1 MGIVSSSPSIRGA
14 RVGAGPMGEQDRG
27 HQVEKVT
34 LSFFCANGHDFHPKF
49 AANIANEELPIE
61 MDCPHCGLPAGLDKA
76 NPPQLAKIEPYKTH
90 LAYVKE
96 RRSDEEAAEI
106 LDEALSLIRERRER
120 AAAAAKA
127 RQ

>member
-1 MGIVSSSPSIRGA
+1 M
-14 RVGAGPMGEQDRG
+14 
-27 HQVEKVT
+27 
-34 LSFFCANGHDFHPKF
+34 
-49 AANIANEELPIE
+49 
-61 MDCPHCGLPAGLDKA
+61 
-76 NPPQLAKIEPYKTH
+76 AKIEPYKTH

-106 LDEALSLIRERRER
+106 LDEALALIRERRER

>member
-1 MGIVSSSPSIRGA
+1 MSSSPSIRGA

-27 HQVEKVT
+27 HHVERVT
-34 LSFFCANGHDFHPKF
+34 LSFFCSNGHEVHPQY
-49 AANIANEELPIE
+49 AANIVPEELPSEI
-61 MDCPHCGLPAGLDKA
+61 DCPHCGLPAGLDKL
-76 NPPQLAKIEPYKTH
+76 NPPQVAKIEPYKTH

-96 RRSDEEAAEI
+96 RRSDEEAQEI
-106 LDEALSLIRERRER
+106 LDEALQQIRERRER

>member
-1 MGIVSSSPSIRGA
+1 MSSSPSIRGA

-27 HQVEKVT
+27 HQVERVT
-34 LSFFCANGHDFHPKF
+34 LSFFCSSGHEFHPQF
-49 AANIANEELPIE
+49 AANIAPEELPAE
-61 MDCPHCGLPAGLDKA
+61 MDCPNCGLPAGLDKA
-76 NPPQLAKIEPYKTH
+76 NPPEVAKIEPYKTH

-96 RRSDEEAAEI
+96 RRTDKEAKEI
-106 LDEALSLIRERRER
+106 LDEALELIRERRVR

>member
-1 MGIVSSSPSIRGA
+1 
-14 RVGAGPMGEQDRG
+14 MGEQDRG
-27 HQVEKVT
+27 HQVERVT
-34 LSFFCANGHDFHPKF
+34 LSFFCSNGHEAHPQF
-49 AANIANEELPIE
+49 AANIAPEELPSEI
-61 MDCPHCGLPAGLDKA
+61 DCPNCGLPAGLDKA
-76 NPPQLAKIEPYKTH
+76 NPPQVAKIEPYKTH

-96 RRSDEEAAEI
+96 RRTDKEAQEI